1 MFRNVLWWNF
11 SFPLNLREG
20 RRGRSREK
28 LWGRKRRR
36 RRREWRVM
44 ADAPAC
50 TPPPI
55 PPPPPRL
62 EASSNGPA
70 EIFPPPR
77 FFACII
83 LHFPKCFLFYC
94 NMEKNARYI
103 PPPPFSLQ
111 FAITGE
117 RERESNDFRRGSKL
131 LPSVDGK
138 NKPKLFLP
146 PFPK

>member
-1 MFRNVLWWNF
+1 MPLYLVLFVIFFGEF
-11 SFPLNLREG
+11 STPPLNLREG

-36 RRREWRVM
+36 RRRRRRELRVM

-70 EIFPPPR
+70 EIFPPPA
-77 FFACII
+77 F
-83 LHFPKCFLFYC
+83 LH
-94 NMEKNARYI
+94 A
-103 PPPPFSLQ
+103 
-111 FAITGE
+111 
-117 RERESNDFRRGSKL
+117 
-131 LPSVDGK
+131 
-138 NKPKLFLP
+138 
-146 PFPK
+146 